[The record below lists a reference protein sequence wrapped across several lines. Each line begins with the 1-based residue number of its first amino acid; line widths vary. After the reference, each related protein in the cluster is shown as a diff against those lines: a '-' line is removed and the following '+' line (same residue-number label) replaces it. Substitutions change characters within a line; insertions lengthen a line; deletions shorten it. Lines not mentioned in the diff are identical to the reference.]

1 VIKLVVKQS
10 GPLRGKVRISGSK
23 NSVLPIIAATLLTDG
38 ENVIEEVP
46 FLNDVEIMCNL
57 VESIGGQIN
66 RKGNNKLNIT
76 TIGIKEVVAPYE
88 LVSKLRASFLVMG
101 PLLAR
106 VGEAK
111 ISMPGG
117 CAIGSRPVDLHLK
130 GFAAMGAEI
139 NNNGGYIHAFAKKL
153 KGAQIYL
160 DFPSVGATENI
171 LMAACLAEG
180 STIIENASVEPE
192 VVDLANFLIMA
203 GADIKGAGT
212 DAIKITGVNHL
223 KATSHLVIPDRIE
236 AGTFMVAAAITK
248 GDVTIENIIPDHLKP
263 VSAKL
268 KECGVEIS
276 EELTSIRVKADDKM
290 KAVDIKT
297 LPYPGFP
304 TDMQSP
310 VASLM
315 SLSEGT
321 SVIVETIFENRFM
334 HVSEL
339 NRMGANIKIDGRTA
353 IIEGKSVLNG
363 ARVKANDLRAGAALV
378 LAGLS
383 AEGVT
388 EVTNAEHIFRGYEDI
403 DKKLKALGADV
414 TREEEE
420 KADEDCE

>member
-10 GPLRGKVRISGSK
+10 GPLKGKVRISGSK

-38 ENVIEEVP
+38 ENIIEEVP
-46 FLNDVEIMCNL
+46 FLNDVEIMCGL
-57 VESIGGQIN
+57 IESIGGEI
-66 RKGNNKLNIT
+66 RRSGNNKLNISAK
-76 TIGIKEVVAPYE
+76 GIKEIVAPYE

-101 PLLAR
+101 PILAR

-139 NNNGGYIHAFAKKL
+139 NNAGGYIHASAKKL

-171 LMAACLAEG
+171 LMAACLADG
-180 STIIENASVEPE
+180 NTIIENASVEPE
-192 VVDLANFLIMA
+192 IVDLANFLIMA

-212 DAIKITGVNHL
+212 DTVKITGVKEL

-236 AGTFMVAAAITK
+236 AGTFMVAAAITQ
-248 GDVTIENIIPDHLKP
+248 GDVIIENVIPDHLKP

-276 EELTSIRVKADDKM
+276 EELTSIRVKADNKM

-310 VASLM
+310 LASLM

-339 NRMGANIKIDGRTA
+339 NRMGANIKIDGRA
-353 IIEGKSVLNG
+353 AVIEGKNVLNG

-383 AEGVT
+383 AEGTT
-388 EVTNAEHIFRGYEDI
+388 EVTNAEHIFRGYENI
-403 DKKLKALGADV
+403 DEKLKALGADV
-414 TREEEE
+414 SRAEEE